1 MMKRYIVSAVALL
14 AVIGSAWAD
23 DFPSRTITIV
33 VPYAAGGAMDAVGR
47 VVSDSLHRKFN
58 VASVVDNRV
67 GGSGIIGMRYVA
79 GAMPD
84 GHTLMISSEVG
95 QAIQPAIDPGF
106 PFDSLNTFTP
116 IALVGTFPH
125 FLVARKGLGV
135 NTVTE
140 FVARAKANPGKL
152 NFGSNGVGTIA
163 HVGMEVLKK
172 RAGLDI
178 VNVPYRGAM
187 AAMTDLIGGR
197 VDANIQSLP
206 NMTAQIDNPSLK
218 ILAIL
223 SPSGT
228 RGSPMCRRWLRAAI
242 PASYL
247 SVGQHCSARR
257 NFHLISS
264 RNSPARWVKRSR
276 SPRLPNGC
284 AMSDSIRLAGTP
296 RNLMRFSDRSR
307 RRGRPSRKIL
317 ASRCDRRL
325 VERDLAQPLFD
336 AQAGAMEIG
345 QIAGRSL
352 IDRQS

>member
-1 MMKRYIVSAVALL
+1 MKNFILGAAALL
-14 AVIGSAWAD
+14 ALAGSVRAD
-23 DFPSRTITIV
+23 NFPSRTITIV

-47 VVSDSLHRKFN
+47 VVSDALHRKFN

-84 GHTLMISSEVG
+84 GHTLMISSETG
-95 QAIQPAIDPGF
+95 QAIQPAIDPAF

-125 FLVARKGLGV
+125 FLVARKSLGV
-135 NTVTE
+135 NTVAE

-163 HVGMEVLKK
+163 HVGMELLKK

-206 NMTAQIDNPSLK
+206 NMAAHIDNPSLK

-223 SPSGT
+223 SP
-228 RGSPMCRRWLRAAI
+228 
-242 PASYL
+242 
-247 SVGQHCSARR
+247 
-257 NFHLISS
+257 
-264 RNSPARWVKRSR
+264 
-276 SPRLPNGC
+276 
-284 AMSDSIRLAGTP
+284 
-296 RNLMRFSDRSR
+296 
-307 RRGRPSRKIL
+307 
-317 ASRCDRRL
+317 
-325 VERDLAQPLFD
+325 ERDKRFPNVPTMVESGFPGFVFVSWTALFGPPKLPPDVVAKLSSAVGEAVKEPEVAQRLRNVGFEPVGWD
-336 AQAGAMEIG
+336 AAKLDAFQRSVAATWKT
-345 QIAGRSL
+345 IAKDTGIKMR
-352 IDRQS
+352 

>member
-14 AVIGSAWAD
+14 AVIGSARAD

-223 SPSGT
+223 SPERDKRFPNVPTMVESGYPGFVFVSWT
-228 RGSPMCRRWLRAAI
+228 ALFGPPKLPPDIVAK
-242 PASYL
+242 L
-247 SVGQHCSARR
+247 SGAVGQAVKEPEVAQRLR
-257 NFHLISS
+257 NVGFDPVGWDAAKLD
-264 RNSPARWVKRSR
+264 AFQRSVAATWKTIAKDT
-276 SPRLPNGC
+276 G
-284 AMSDSIRLAGTP
+284 IK
-296 RNLMRFSDRSR
+296 MR
-307 RRGRPSRKIL
+307 
-317 ASRCDRRL
+317 
-325 VERDLAQPLFD
+325 
-336 AQAGAMEIG
+336 
-345 QIAGRSL
+345 
-352 IDRQS
+352 